1 MRLFTFYHY
10 PNIYIPCSTSNT
22 IMNIKSNRKCLQLLC
37 TYYMVNL
44 KKKMVGTCACVTIKR
59 AQRFF
64 FAFLGFFFVIFC
76 LSLFFCISLQILS
89 ETDINQQTDLRA
101 KIDSITPKFPTT
113 VKNIMMAKT
122 TNLTTSTFGGLWPE
136 NFIVELVVRF

>member
-1 MRLFTFYHY
+1 MFTITCYVLLYF
-10 PNIYIPCSTSNT
+10 S
-22 IMNIKSNRKCLQLLC
+22 KSHTLKDSG
-37 TYYMVNL
+37 TYNEI
-44 KKKMVGTCACVTIKR
+44 GR
-59 AQRFF
+59 N
-64 FAFLGFFFVIFC
+64 
-76 LSLFFCISLQILS
+76 
-89 ETDINQQTDLRA
+89 EQTDLRA